1 MSFRG
6 AFQTISGFNTSPVA
20 QSHRGKRGKKTK
32 MGERDEGVGGWS
44 AVGEGE
50 GVGLEEAVRPVD
62 QARPKCK
69 GCLADT
75 AQLGSSSRFTDMTSV
90 APVQLFLW

>member
-1 MSFRG
+1 MAFKQFQVSTQVQLPSHTEGRG
-6 AFQTISGFNTSPVA
+6 E
-20 QSHRGKRGKKTK
+20 KKTK

-50 GVGLEEAVRPVD
+50 GAGMEEAVRPVD

-69 GCLADT
+69 GCLAGT
-75 AQLGSSSRFTDMTSV
+75 TQLGSSSRFTDMTSV